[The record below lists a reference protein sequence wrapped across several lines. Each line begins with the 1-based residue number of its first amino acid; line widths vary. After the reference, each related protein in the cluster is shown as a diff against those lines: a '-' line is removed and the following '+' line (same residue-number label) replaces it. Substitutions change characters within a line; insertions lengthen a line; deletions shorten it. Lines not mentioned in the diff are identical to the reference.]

1 MRELTKNL
9 KILIDALGEEGFK
22 NYLDTI
28 EDEKIESIDELNDV
42 LETEISYMCDSN

>member
-1 MRELTKNL
+1 MDNLILNL
-9 KILIDALGEEGFK
+9 KILIDALGEKGFK

-28 EDEKIESIDELNDV
+28 EHENIESIDDLNHV